1 VIAHQLRRTAQT
13 PRAFVNWAGLLRDMT
28 LERVGKGPD
37 ELTFVTRSGQR
48 ISCPNRP
55 GARVP
60 IYEVYAEDTYGL
72 REFLGPMLNQPI
84 RVIDIGA
91 HVGAFACQL
100 AAMSPR
106 ATIECFEP
114 SASTAVYL
122 RRNAEQNGLA
132 ERIVVDERAVAG
144 HAGFADFV
152 DNGAGS
158 ALNGLVDSVPAGAIS
173 GDSPTSVPT
182 TTFDAVVADREQ
194 SVDVVKLDCEG
205 GEYDAVLNS
214 STASWSSVE
223 RVVLEYHPS
232 SRHNLDELTDW
243 FADCGLVLLRQHAV
257 SPNQGTAW
265 LTRKRQTKPR

>member
-1 VIAHQLRRTAQT
+1 MITHQLRRTAQT

-28 LERVGKGPD
+28 LERFGKGPD
-37 ELTFVTRSGQR
+37 DLTFVTRSGQR

-72 REFLGPMLNQPI
+72 ADFLGAMLERPL

-100 AAMSPR
+100 AALSPT

-114 SASTAVYL
+114 SSSTASYL

-132 ERIVVDERAVAG
+132 SRITVDERAVAG
-144 HAGFADFV
+144 HAGWAEFV

-158 ALNGLVDSVPAGAIS
+158 ALNGLVDAVPDGAAAQQPATRVETVS
-173 GDSPTSVPT
+173 
-182 TTFDAVVADREQ
+182 FDAVVTDREQ
-194 SVDVVKLDCEG
+194 PVDVVKLDCEG

-214 STASWSSVE
+214 SPNSWASVD

-232 SRHNLDELTDW
+232 ADHNLDQLRDW
-243 FADCGLVLLRQHAV
+243 FDGCGLALIRHHAT
-257 SPNQGTAW
+257 SPTQGTAW
-265 LTRKRQTKPR
+265 LSRKAGQPR

>member
-13 PRAFVNWAGLLRDMT
+13 PKAFVNWAGLLRDMT
-28 LERVGKGPD
+28 LERIGKGPD

-72 REFLGPMLNQPI
+72 ATFLGAMVKRPI

-100 AAMSPR
+100 AGLSPE

-114 SASTAVYL
+114 STSTAAYL
-122 RRNAEQNGLA
+122 RRNAEQNGWSA
-132 ERIVVDERAVAG
+132 RIVVDERAVAG
-144 HAGFADFV
+144 HSGFADFV

-158 ALNGLVDSVPAGAIS
+158 ALNGLIDSVPTGATGES
-173 GDSPTSVPT
+173 ATSVPT
-182 TTFDAVVADREQ
+182 TTFDEVVASREQ
-194 SVDVVKLDCEG
+194 PVDVVKLDCEG

-214 STASWSSVE
+214 STKSWASVD

-232 SRHNLDELTDW
+232 TQHNLDELTTW
-243 FADCGLVLLRQHAV
+243 FTSCGLSLLRQHAT
-257 SPNQGTAW
+257 SADQGTAW
-265 LTRKRQTKPR
+265 LTRKR

>member
-1 VIAHQLRRTAQT
+1 MIGHQLRRTAQT
-13 PRAFVNWAGLLRDMT
+13 PKAFVNWAGLLRDMT
-28 LERVGKGPD
+28 LERFGKGPD

-72 REFLGPMLNQPI
+72 QTFLGPMLARPI

-100 AAMSPR
+100 AALSPQ

-114 SASTAVYL
+114 SASTAGYL
-122 RRNAEQNGLA
+122 RRNAEQNGLSD
-132 ERIVVDERAVAG
+132 RISVDERAVAG
-144 HAGFADFV
+144 HIGFADFV

-158 ALNGLVDSVPAGAIS
+158 ALNGLVDAV
-173 GDSPTSVPT
+173 PTSAPDTQSATSVAT
-182 TTFDAVVADREQ
+182 TTFDAVATERSQ
-194 SVDVVKLDCEG
+194 PIDVVKLDCEG

-214 STASWSSVE
+214 APESWASVD

-232 SRHNLDELTDW
+232 AQHNLAELTDW
-243 FADCGLVLLRQHAV
+243 FAGCGLFLLREHPV
-257 SPNQGTAW
+257 SPDQGTAW
-265 LTRKRQTKPR
+265 LTRKR

>member
-1 VIAHQLRRTAQT
+1 VISHQLRRTAQT

-28 LERVGKGPD
+28 LERFGKGPD
-37 ELTFVTRSGQR
+37 ELTFVTRSGQQ

-72 REFLGPMLNQPI
+72 QAFLGPMLNRPI

-100 AAMSPR
+100 AAISPQ

-114 SASTAVYL
+114 SASTAAYL
-122 RRNAEQNGLA
+122 RRNAEQNGLGD
-132 ERIVVDERAVAG
+132 RIAVDERAVAG

-158 ALNGLVDSVPAGAIS
+158 ALNGLVDSVPTGSAAGESA
-173 GDSPTSVPT
+173 TSVPT

-194 SVDVVKLDCEG
+194 PVDVVKLDCEG

-214 STASWSSVE
+214 SAASWSSVD

-232 SRHNLDELTDW
+232 TQHNLTELTDW
-243 FADCGLVLLRQHAV
+243 FTGCGLALLRQHAT
-257 SPNQGTAW
+257 SPDQGTAW
-265 LTRKRQTKPR
+265 LTRKR